1 MTHTVTPSSMPT
13 DAAVSGET
21 ARRRGWGW
29 LLLVPGMLYLLVF
42 FVYPTV
48 QLFLTSLYDP
58 SGSYV
63 TGYTLTWHVS
73 NYWNAIH
80 DTWHQFGRSLRYAG
94 IATDSFRP
102 SCERTRIDAP
112 SDESSPPPACSLT
125 PVPFR

>member
-63 TGYTLTWHVS
+63 TGYTMTWHFA
-73 NYWNAIH
+73 NYV
-80 DTWHQFGRSLRYAG
+80 TTPGTSSVGRCG
-94 IATDSFRP
+94 TP
-102 SCERTRIDAP
+102 G
-112 SDESSPPPACSLT
+112 SPPRSAWS
-125 PVPFR
+125 